1 MTTINERTALESI
14 NDMQRS
20 IENLE
25 ADWMKATT
33 DEAKEAI
40 DKKIDRLL
48 AMRNGMERLLTDLG
62 IKVDRRDRWEDDKPL
77 PNTIWYLS

>member
-1 MTTINERTALESI
+1 MTTINERTAIESL

-20 IENLE
+20 IEGLE

-40 DKKIDRLL
+40 DKNVDRLL
-48 AMRNGMERLLTDLG
+48 AMRNGMRMLLTDLG
-62 IKVDRRDRWEDDKPL
+62 IKVDRRDHWEDDKPL
-77 PNTIWYLS
+77 PTTIWYLS